1 MISAVL
7 LAGVM
12 VEFMM
17 IFGGGAPPRIIDRR
31 INA

>member
-12 VEFMM
+12 LEFLM
-17 IFGGGAPPRIIDRR
+17 IFGGGAPPRIIGPY
-31 INA
+31 

>member
-12 VEFMM
+12 LEFLMV
-17 IFGGGAPPRIIDRR
+17 FGGGAPPRIIGP
-31 INA
+31 